1 MTTEPTV
8 TVTIPAALAREYCA
22 RIHHENTPHA
32 RLKEALLEQL
42 PREIEEGCRVRPNPE
57 QPILAGWVGTCGK
70 PLNGFVLVQWD
81 DHQHPQKSP
90 LASLVRID

>member
-1 MTTEPTV
+1 MSSEETL

-32 RLKEALLEQL
+32 RLKEVLLAQL
-42 PREIEEGCRVRPNPE
+42 PREIEEGCRVTTMSR
-57 QPILAGWVGTCGK
+57 LWRGTCGK
-70 PLNGFVLVQWD
+70 PFKGQVLVKWDHVSDSVVQW
-81 DHQHPQKSP
+81 P